1 MSNKTYDHEKTIVN
15 FALGLLIT
23 SMLSSCYT
31 QTYSVGLGP
40 QKGVE
45 VKDKSHYLVYGLAPI
60 KTADPVKLAGESE
73 DYEVTIQHTF
83 VDGLINAIT
92 FGLYTPT
99 TTKVVK

>member
-1 MSNKTYDHEKTIVN
+1 MKRTIVI
-15 FALGLLIT
+15 FALGLLISGMAT
-23 SMLSSCYT
+23 SCYT
-31 QTYSVGLGP
+31 QTYTVGQGP

-60 KTADPVKLAGESE
+60 KTANPVQMAGTSQ

>member
-1 MSNKTYDHEKTIVN
+1 MKKLIVK
-15 FALGLLIT
+15 AA
-23 SMLSSCYT
+23 MMVLSTGFLTSCYT
-31 QTYSVGLGP
+31 QTYTVGNGP

-45 VKDKSHYLVYGLAPI
+45 VKDRSHFLVYGLAPL
-60 KTADPVKLAGESE
+60 KTADPVKMAGETD

-92 FGLYTPT
+92 FGIYTPT